1 MRSEGGSRM
10 GEEET
15 TVVASERRIMLS
27 GRTDSGARLEATS
40 WGGRG
45 GKVPGISATVEVRR
59 SDEWML
65 RREWCFLVTFAMA
78 KRHEGDVGDANDEVL
93 RSEMEEEVEE
103 REAVRWPGRRTA
115 RRPGTESMI
124 GRPTENKEGGGI
136 GCAVIRCAVSAAA
149 CSKTDLGVRAADSKW
164 LTPWV

>member
-10 GEEET
+10 GDEET

-65 RREWCFLVTFAMA
+65 RREWCFLVMFAMA
-78 KRHEGDVGDANDEVL
+78 KRHEDDVGDANDEVL
-93 RSEMEEEVEE
+93 SREMEEVVEE

-124 GRPTENKEGGGI
+124 GRPTENKRRSRRDS
-136 GCAVIRCAVSAAA
+136 CTVIRCAVCAAVS
-149 CSKTDLGVRAADSKW
+149 SKPDLGRESC
-164 LTPWV
+164 